1 MSGDGSSGRV
11 TIRKLRPAWVI
22 LGDGSSVQGP
32 IRKLRPAWA
41 MPGDGSSGQPIRKL
55 RLQLILAK

>member
-1 MSGDGSSGRV
+1 MPGDGSSG
-11 TIRKLRPAWVI
+11 
-22 LGDGSSVQGP
+22 QGT